1 MVQPCEVTVGTL
13 KKSIAAWRRANLKPV
28 SKMRVADLERE
39 FINFPL
45 ADQFLPNG
53 LDTDTVNAATARKTI
68 SAYRRHVAGA
78 VATVLFA
85 LQKSSC
91 TDIRCCGLSCRRD
104 PALIAAAR
112 DEGAAPPQ
120 RPRETAA
127 KPEPEPEPEPE
138 SRNP

>member
-1 MVQPCEVTVGTL
+1 MSSMEPYSINELGGLITV
-13 KKSIAAWRRANLKPV
+13 
-28 SKMRVADLERE
+28 
-39 FINFPL
+39 
-45 ADQFLPNG
+45 
-53 LDTDTVNAATARKTI
+53 
-68 SAYRRHVAGA
+68 VAGA